1 MPYILLMEVFVSA
14 MGSSRRRPQLL
25 HLKLAMIRESLKITQ
40 ADMARI
46 LVAAIKSHSGI
57 KIESCRVTDYESRNR
72 EPDLLIMLAYVR
84 LGRVQMESV
93 VDDEVSLD
101 QFREE
106 LSKELTYP
114 VQRAGNKPVVLL
126 NGSR

>member
-14 MGSSRRRPQLL
+14 MGGSRRRPQLL
-25 HLKLAMIRESLKITQ
+25 HLKLAMIRESLKVTQ
-40 ADMARI
+40 SDLARI
-46 LVAAIKSHSGI
+46 LIAVIKSHSGREI
-57 KIESCRVTDYESRNR
+57 KSCCVTDYESGR

-106 LSKELTYP
+106 LSKELT
-114 VQRAGNKPVVLL
+114 
-126 NGSR
+126 